1 VFIVVVPMN
10 ILNYTQVATKP
21 GSELAET
28 SCEKRRQD
36 ICGAKI
42 CARQLLAIKNGD
54 VVGIIL
60 RWSLFDARK
69 LGVYIAFILIS
80 FLIMN

>member
-1 VFIVVVPMN
+1 MRVFIVVVPMN

-60 RWSLFDARK
+60 R
-69 LGVYIAFILIS
+69 
-80 FLIMN
+80 